1 MRSGG
6 APLETPTTPSSSA
19 ARLPLEIV
27 GIIISCLIFD
37 MPSLRACTLTCY
49 SWYIAAVPHLH
60 YNLFIGSGIRGRK
73 FRWPNP
79 LRRMGR
85 LGLLP
90 FVKTFYVRGYNRH
103 DAFSSKR
110 FNCCIIRRFSA
121 LTNVRRLMI
130 DYLDIPSFMPRIR
143 RYFRHFLPTVR
154 ELCLKEP
161 KGSRRQIIYFIGLFE
176 HLEDIDLLYDGPN
189 FRGEPADDLT
199 LTPSFTPP
207 LGGQLRLTH
216 FRRVGLLKDMIDLFG
231 GIRFCSM
238 DFFDVDG
245 MPLLLGACAKTLKT
259 LMLWPSDPRG
269 ELLSPEGAP
278 ISANGFAATSSILDF
293 DLSRMK
299 SLRTIQVRAWS
310 IDRAL
315 KDGSLDAA
323 SNLLKH
329 ALSTIRAPSF
339 FEVVVLYRW
348 DDFRGVGSWKN
359 PDQPPLRK
367 MSPAEKAEESL
378 RHRRQFE
385 VLRLVRNVRDFQL
398 VLRAGVWDPV
408 GEYSVRML
416 KEAIEE
422 EKARGG
428 FDEFLSQPFVDYH
441 PWRSRM

>member
-1 MRSGG
+1 
-6 APLETPTTPSSSA
+6 
-19 ARLPLEIV
+19 
-27 GIIISCLIFD
+27 
-37 MPSLRACTLTCY
+37 
-49 SWYIAAVPHLH
+49 
-60 YNLFIGSGIRGRK
+60 
-73 FRWPNP
+73 
-79 LRRMGR
+79 
-85 LGLLP
+85 
-90 FVKTFYVRGYNRH
+90 
-103 DAFSSKR
+103 
-110 FNCCIIRRFSA
+110 
-121 LTNVRRLMI
+121 MI

-189 FRGEPADDLT
+189 SRGEPADDLT

-299 SLRTIQVRAWS
+299 SLRMIQVRAWS